1 MHHMAPR
8 RRPSG
13 RPHRVTVALLVLL
26 ILLVAA
32 LVGLI
37 WRTSTARGDARD
49 CAHRSEASAERT
61 VPATA
66 TGRWRR

>member
-8 RRPSG
+8 RRPPR
-13 RPHRVTVALLVLL
+13 RPHRVTVTLLVLL

-37 WRTSTARGDARD
+37 WRTSTARSDARD
-49 CAHRSEASAERT
+49 CAHRPAASAERT